1 MAIAKKK
8 AAKKSAAKKSAK
20 KSVKKAAPK
29 AAKAGTSKTAS
40 AGASGMPA
48 LGGKA
53 PGFKCADETGK
64 VISLGDFAGKPVVLY
79 FYPKDDTPG
88 CTVEACDFR
97 DSLKRLKA
105 AGVTVLGVSR
115 DSETSH
121 QKFKIKH
128 GLNFPLL
135 ADVDGK
141 VCGAY
146 GAWQEKSLYGRKFMG
161 IVRCTFLI
169 DSSGKIAGLWPK
181 VKVAGHVDEVLEAIG
196 QLG

>member
-1 MAIAKKK
+1 
-8 AAKKSAAKKSAK
+8 
-20 KSVKKAAPK
+20 
-29 AAKAGTSKTAS
+29 
-40 AGASGMPA
+40 MPA

-64 VISLGDFAGKPVVLY
+64 VISLGDFAGNPVVLY

-97 DSLKRLKA
+97 DSLKRLKS

-141 VCGAY
+141 VCEAY

-169 DSSGKIAGLWPK
+169 DSNGKIAGLWPK
-181 VKVAGHVDEVLEAIG
+181 VKVAGQSTNTGPSPNKVLTNAAVAIESVFPKPTSSASRRRT
-196 QLG
+196 LP